1 MINSPQA
8 PYPLRLLDPWRTSGS
23 GPRRVLVIT
32 DEPDRWCSGAASIGV
47 EWGRDGRGVVLRGE
61 LEALLALARLLEGSA
76 GSRELAAASSV
87 LSRPPRS
94 LELRGHR
101 WRLGMKTRLLGVINT
116 TPDSF
121 SGDGVGASADRALDR
136 AAAMVREGVDA
147 IDVGGE
153 SSRPGHSPVRA
164 DEEMERAV
172 PAISRIAAALPVP
185 VFVDTWKA
193 PVAEEALRAGAS
205 GVNDIWG
212 LRRDPEMAGVV
223 ARHGAAVVLMHN
235 QQGAEYRD
243 VLGEVL
249 GGLAE
254 SLRLAHLAAIPKASV
269 ILDPGIGFG
278 KTPAQSL
285 EVLAHLEQLTVFGRP
300 LLVGTSRKSVIGWL
314 LKNRPVSERLLGTAA
329 SVAWASWMGAEIVR
343 VHDVAE
349 MRDILLVADRLRAEA
364 ERPPRS
370 R

>member
-1 MINSPQA
+1 
-8 PYPLRLLDPWRTSGS
+8 
-23 GPRRVLVIT
+23 
-32 DEPDRWCSGAASIGV
+32 
-47 EWGRDGRGVVLRGE
+47 
-61 LEALLALARLLEGSA
+61 
-76 GSRELAAASSV
+76 
-87 LSRPPRS
+87 
-94 LELRGHR
+94 
-101 WRLGMKTRLLGVINT
+101 
-116 TPDSF
+116 
-121 SGDGVGASADRALDR
+121 
-136 AAAMVREGVDA
+136 
-147 IDVGGE
+147 
-153 SSRPGHSPVRA
+153 
-164 DEEMERAV
+164 MERAV
-172 PAISRIAAALPVP
+172 PAISRMAAALPGP
-185 VFVDTWKA
+185 VGVATWTA
-193 PVAEEALRAGAS
+193 LGAEEALRAGAS

-223 ARHGAAVVLMHN
+223 ARHDAAVVLMHN
-235 QQGAEYRD
+235 QHGAEYHD

-254 SLRLAHLAAIPKASV
+254 SLRLAHMAAIPKASV

-314 LKNRPVSERLLGTAA
+314 LKNRPVPERLLGTAA
-329 SVAWASWMGAEIVR
+329 SVAWAAWMGAQIVR